1 MFSAFKK
8 PAQAL
13 LFLAGL
19 ALFVWVLRATGLER
33 LKTILPALG
42 HGGWIVFLV
51 FAVMNLLDS
60 AAWLVLYPAGVWHRL
75 SAWNHFFLIR
85 VAGEAI
91 NNLTPFADV
100 GGEFLKISLAAEVL
114 KTSRKAA
121 VISVVLTRS
130 TLFFSEVV
138 FWITGF
144 LPIVFFVPLSGPTF
158 WAALLTIFISLGL
171 SLALV
176 FLQKRGFMKS
186 FVGLLGL
193 FGIKSSLL
201 QKDHLSIE
209 EIDEG
214 IRSFYR
220 HKKAELWIS
229 FFLHWAGWIAGGLET
244 YWMFKILGAP
254 INPWQAVAGE
264 AFFQLIKSGSFFIP
278 ANLGAQEAGLGWYAA
293 SLGLHPS
300 YGVLVSL
307 LKRARQLVWTAI
319 GFVIWGGYTI
329 MSPSKTKAVS

>member
-19 ALFVWVLRATGLER
+19 ALFAWVLRATGFER

-42 HGGWIVFLV
+42 HGGWAVFLV
-51 FAVMNLLDS
+51 FGVMNLLDS
-60 AAWLVLYPAGVWHRL
+60 AAWLVLYPAGVWRRF
-75 SAWNHFFLIR
+75 SAWSHFFLIR

-100 GGEFLKISLAAEVL
+100 GGEFLKINLAADVL

-130 TLFFSEVV
+130 TLFFSEVI

-144 LPIVFFVPLSGPTF
+144 LPILFFVPLSGPTF
-158 WAALLTIFISLGL
+158 WGALLTILISLGL
-171 SLALV
+171 SLMLV
-176 FLQKRGFMKS
+176 FVQKRGFMKS
-186 FVGLLGL
+186 LVGFLGR
-193 FGIKSSLL
+193 FGIQSSIL
-201 QKDHLSIE
+201 QKDPLSAK

-220 HKKAELWIS
+220 HKKGELWVS
-229 FFLHWAGWIAGGLET
+229 FFLHWAGWVVGGVET

-254 INPWQAVAGE
+254 IDPWQAVAGE
-264 AFFQLIKSGSFFIP
+264 AFFQLVKSGSFFIP

-319 GFVIWGGYTI
+319 GFVIWGGYYI
-329 MSPSKTKAVS
+329 MVPSKTEAVS